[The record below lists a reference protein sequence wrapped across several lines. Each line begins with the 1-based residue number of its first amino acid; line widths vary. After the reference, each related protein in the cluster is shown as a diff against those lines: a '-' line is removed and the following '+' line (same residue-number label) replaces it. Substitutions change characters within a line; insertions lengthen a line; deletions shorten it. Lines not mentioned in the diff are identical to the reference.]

1 MIYGLAEAVPVRD
14 RKCPSGV
21 LSPPLTGIVCLC
33 MDAFLSGRGRGPCD
47 QRPLPVDVFVEVEAA
62 FVEVEAAFAGVEA
75 AFAFETP
82 IFL

>member
-1 MIYGLAEAVPVRD
+1 MVWRKPSLRATGNARPV
-14 RKCPSGV
+14 K
-21 LSPPLTGIVCLC
+21 LPPLTGIVCLC

-47 QRPLPVDVFVEVEAA
+47 QRPFPVEVFVEVGEAFVEEA
-62 FVEVEAAFAGVEA
+62 FVEVEET